1 MKKLYY
7 WITVVPLI
15 ISAGVLFSL
24 YSQQVDTNK
33 DAQKIFNK
41 QLQAWG
47 YMHTQSVVRYEE
59 KIKLLERHAVN
70 MEEHHK
76 KEIGEVVKFYTDVL
90 EEAKEN

>member
-7 WITVVPLI
+7 WITVVAAVFTA
-15 ISAGVLFSL
+15 SVLFWL

-33 DAQKIFNK
+33 DAHKIFNK

-59 KIKLLERHAVN
+59 KIKLLERHTVD

-90 EEAKEN
+90 EEAKGN

>member
-1 MKKLYY
+1 MMKKLYY

-15 ISAGVLFSL
+15 ILAGTLFSL
-24 YSQQVDTNK
+24 YSGQANMNK
-33 DAQKIFNK
+33 DMQSVFNK
-41 QLQAWG
+41 QLHAWG
-47 YMHTQSVVRYEE
+47 YMHTQSVVKYEE

-90 EEAKEN
+90 EEAKD